1 MLINI
6 VEVLMMNVIMFVID
20 VIVMVILFFFNMKVI
35 CFFIVDLERGGV
47 LVILDSRINI
57 LFILM
62 FRR

>member
-35 CFFIVDLERGGV
+35 CLFIVDL
-47 LVILDSRINI
+47 
-57 LFILM
+57 
-62 FRR
+62 